1 MSTKKKGTLYL
12 VPTYLSENS
21 GPEVLPP
28 QISRAIR
35 STTIYLVENIRT
47 ARRFI
52 SSLKLGL
59 TIEDLH
65 FFELTKKTTREELIH
80 LLAPLNKGVDM
91 GVLSEAGCP
100 AIADP
105 GSLAVEQ
112 AHKMQ
117 AKVVPLTGPSSI
129 MLGLMGSGLNG
140 QRFAFHGYL
149 PIGKAERI
157 QAIQTLEKES
167 LKNSQT
173 QIFIETPFRNR
184 QMLESLLS
192 ACRQETRLCLAVDI
206 TGTTEQ
212 IETHSISEWKKIPW
226 DLHKRPTIFL
236 LQG

>member
-1 MSTKKKGTLYL
+1 MSATKKGTLYL
-12 VPTYLSENS
+12 IPTYLSENS
-21 GPEVLPP
+21 GLEVLPP
-28 QISRAIR
+28 QVSRVIR
-35 STTIYLVENIRT
+35 STRIYLAENIRT

-52 SSLKLGL
+52 SSLKLDL
-59 TIEDLH
+59 TIEELH
-65 FFELTKKTTREELIH
+65 FYELTKKTTREGLIN
-80 LLAPLNKGVDM
+80 LLAPLNQGVDM

-105 GSLAVEQ
+105 GSLAVEL

-149 PIGKAERI
+149 PINKAERI
-157 QAIQTLEKES
+157 KAIQTLEKES
-167 LKNSQT
+167 LKKSQT

-184 QMLESLLS
+184 QILESLLS
-192 ACRQETRLCLAVDI
+192 TCNQETMLCLAVDI

-212 IETHSISEWKKIPW
+212 IETHSIREWKKLHW
-226 DLHKRPTIFL
+226 DIHKRPTIFL